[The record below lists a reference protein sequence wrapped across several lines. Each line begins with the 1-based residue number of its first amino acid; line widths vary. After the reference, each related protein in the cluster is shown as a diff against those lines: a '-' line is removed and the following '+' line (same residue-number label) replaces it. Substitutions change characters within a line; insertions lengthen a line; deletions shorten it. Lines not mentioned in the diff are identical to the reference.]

1 LISADLVPKPKGHM
15 PWLGYSGI
23 HRYIRLSYHSHSYID
38 TARGVIKY
46 NQWSHLTGT
55 FDGTNAKIYLNG
67 RFLSERKAKKGSAS
81 ITTQCRVY
89 IGRYHEGNEG
99 RLSGNVDDARIYNRA
114 LSAKEV
120 KALYDLEKPKT
131 K

>member
-1 LISADLVPKPKGHM
+1 M

-23 HRYIRLSYHSHSYID
+23 RGYIRLHYHPLNHPFDSAH
-38 TARGVIKY
+38 GVIKY

-81 ITTQCRVY
+81 ISTQHRAY

-114 LSAKEV
+114 LSTEEV
-120 KALYDLEKPKT
+120 KALYDLEKPKA